1 MPVRE
6 KLSIRLDPEIVSL
19 GRRLAKKDFGSEQK
33 FGLLIE
39 NAIRSYHARQVQPI
53 EASSLLSATEEA
65 LIARIEKRVEEMGTK
80 TINRVGNLIAKS
92 SFETALNSIILEKL
106 YEKQGSKDKAK
117 IELEQFRKIA
127 VGRMK
132 TRLDKESADQI
143 TSLIEENQNLV
154 TRYNSLLDKY
164 KDVVEQNGHFE
175 NAVERLSDRERELV
189 GKFNRQ
195 LEISNNE
202 QATKESVKK
211 WTKGLIEYLE
221 QNSEGLIKKSASK
234 LVEEYT
240 NQHPKPKGV

>member
-80 TINRVGNLIAKS
+80 TVNRVGNLIAKS

-117 IELEQFRKIA
+117 TELEQFRKIA

-154 TRYNSLLDKY
+154 KRYNSLLDKH

-202 QATKESVKK
+202 QATKESVQK
-211 WTKGLIEYLE
+211 WTKGLIAYLE

-240 NQHPKPKGV
+240 SQHPKPKGV

>member
-6 KLSIRLDPEIVSL
+6 KLSIRLDPEMVSL